1 MAVLDKGMKQRMV
14 GALVLVALAV
24 IFLPMLFTRQDE
36 MRQVRVD
43 APQAPA
49 MPTLPEVK
57 VEPVTVPEPQPL
69 PEAPE
74 QPPVVVN
81 ESTAPVKT
89 PSQPITPSP
98 QTQPQTQPQ
107 LQVQAQPKPQTP
119 VPTPAPAAKP
129 AAPVAT
135 APAPAPSKIDVNG
148 LPVSWSIQLAS
159 LSSRAGAENLQKT
172 LRSQGYNAYI
182 RSAGG
187 MNRVYVGPLIERAEA
202 DKLRETINRQQKLN
216 GFVVRFQ
223 PEKG

>member
-57 VEPVTVPEPQPL
+57 VEQVAVPEPQPL
-69 PEAPE
+69 PEQPE
-74 QPPVVVN
+74 QPEQAPVVVN

-98 QTQPQTQPQ
+98 QAQP
-107 LQVQAQPKPQTP
+107 QVQAQPKPQTP

-202 DKLRETINRQQKLN
+202 DKLKDVINRQQKLN
-216 GFVVRFQ
+216 GFVTRFQ